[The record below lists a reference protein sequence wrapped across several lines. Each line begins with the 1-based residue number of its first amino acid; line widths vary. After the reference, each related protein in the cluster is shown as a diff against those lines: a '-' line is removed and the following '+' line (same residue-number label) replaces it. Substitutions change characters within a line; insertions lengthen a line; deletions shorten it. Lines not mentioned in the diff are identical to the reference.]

1 MAESEAACQSSCVQL
16 AVGQSTFGG
25 TGHALMAI
33 ASIAATLGTAT
44 IGLAAMSR
52 MLYAIGRDGMLF
64 GPQISAFF
72 GKLNHNTR
80 TPVNAIIFS
89 GILYAIPGILN
100 TAVVN
105 LLFTAAYVWI
115 IMYICFHLLSICNR
129 KLHPERTFGMGEGY
143 TPWAYA
149 GVIATLITL
158 YYAFLGAHEE
168 FGFRAFI
175 MLLVAA
181 IIAVVSI
188 AIRDR
193 NIIL

>member
-1 MAESEAACQSSCVQL
+1 
-16 AVGQSTFGG
+16 
-25 TGHALMAI
+25 
-33 ASIAATLGTAT
+33 
-44 IGLAAMSR
+44 
-52 MLYAIGRDGMLF
+52 
-64 GPQISAFF
+64 
-72 GKLNHNTR
+72 
-80 TPVNAIIFS
+80 
-89 GILYAIPGILN
+89 
-100 TAVVN
+100 
-105 LLFTAAYVWI
+105 
-115 IMYICFHLLSICNR
+115 
-129 KLHPERTFGMGEGY
+129 MGEGY